1 MDLVVFSEREILVVL
16 RALRVVAGASGA
28 FTQHEADLIEAVGQ
42 LHGVTVNAHELAP
55 IAAAEVAN
63 VVSDAH
69 RRKRLVQLAIVTTL
83 VEGTPE
89 PQGEGA
95 VAELAR
101 ALQVDDAGVETLHD
115 LAGGH
120 ALLARIDMF
129 RRMRGFLM
137 RRAESLPNL
146 FKTALPTLLGLE
158 NRELAAKYQALESY
172 PPGTLGRALFQHYRQ
187 HDFHFPGEVGGI
199 PEWVVFHDVGH
210 VLAGY
215 GVDPQGE
222 IQQAA
227 FQAGFIKKDGFM
239 FLLFGILQFHV
250 GLRLTPIARAER
262 GFFDVKRVIA
272 AAARGAACTVDL
284 SDSFDLFDH
293 VHEPLDELRAR
304 WGLTPLAA

>member
-1 MDLVVFSEREILVVL
+1 MDLVVFSAREILVVL
-16 RALRVVAGASGA
+16 RALRAVASASGA
-28 FTQHEADLIEAVGQ
+28 FTQHEADLIEAVGR
-42 LHGVTVNAHELAP
+42 LHAVTVNARELTP
-55 IAAAEVAN
+55 ITPAEVAS
-63 VVSDAH
+63 VVTDAH

-83 VEGTPE
+83 VEGAPE

-95 VAELAR
+95 VAALAR
-101 ALQVDDAGVETLHD
+101 ALQVDDAGVEMLRD

-120 ALLARIDMF
+120 ALLARIDML

-137 RRAESLPNL
+137 RRAASLPNL
-146 FKTALPTLLGLE
+146 FKTALPVLLGLE
-158 NRELAAKYQALESY
+158 NHELAAKYHALESCAK
-172 PPGTLGRALFQHYRQ
+172 GTLGRAVYQHYRE
-187 HDFHFPGEVGGI
+187 HDFHFPGELGGV

-227 FQAGFIKKDGFM
+227 FQAGFIKQDGFM

-250 GLRLTPIARAER
+250 GVRLTPIAQAER

-284 SDSFDLFDH
+284 SDGFEFFRH
-293 VHEPLDELRAR
+293 VHEPLAELRAR
-304 WGLTPLAA
+304 WGVAPLAA

>member
-1 MDLVVFSEREILVVL
+1 MDLVVFSDREILVAL
-16 RALRVVAGASGA
+16 RALRTVAGASGA
-28 FTQHEADLIEAVGQ
+28 FTQHEADLIQAVGR
-42 LHGVTVNAHELAP
+42 LHGLTVNAHELAP
-55 IAAAEVAN
+55 ITPAAVAM
-63 VVSDAH
+63 VVTDAH
-69 RRKRLVQLAIVTTL
+69 RRKRLVQLALVTTL
-83 VEGTPE
+83 VEGVPE
-89 PQGEGA
+89 RQAEGA

-101 ALQVDDAGVETLHD
+101 ALEVDDAGLDTLHD

-120 ALLARIDMF
+120 ALLARIDML

-146 FKTALPTLLGLE
+146 FKTVLPALLGRE
-158 NRELAAKYQALESY
+158 NRELAAKYHALRENA
-172 PPGTLGRALFQHYRQ
+172 PGTLGRALYEHYRE
-187 HDFHFPGEVGGI
+187 HGFHFPGEVGGV

-250 GLRLTPIARAER
+250 GVRLTPIARAER
-262 GFFDVKRVIA
+262 GFFDVEPVIA

-284 SDSFDLFDH
+284 SDGFDLFDH

-304 WGLTPLAA
+304 WGVAPIAA